1 MISYKNSKKI
11 LKKGIINIKDE
22 KIKSINSLNRV
33 VSSNIYSSI
42 DYPAGDNAAFDGF
55 AINSK
60 DTKNI
65 KKKSNQ
71 KFKIIGSIAAGVKP
85 FKKKIS
91 KFNAVE
97 IMTGGILPK
106 GFDTI
111 IPIEQIVFYP
121 NKENKKYIL
130 VNKIINKHNHVRFK
144 GSDYKKGEL
153 LLKKN
158 TIIQPNHILAL
169 KSLGIRNIKV
179 KKKINIL
186 FFSTGNEISNNVD
199 IADWKVRN
207 SNSHYIKSLSNNF
220 LFNYIEGGIL
230 RDKDE
235 QFFKKQIDK
244 NLRSKIDIIITSG
257 AVSAGKHD
265 FIPSVVKKFN
275 LSNFFK
281 GVAIRPGKPI
291 LFAKFK
297 GSEKAFFGLP
307 GNPISS
313 SACFRFFVYPYILNI
328 LGVKEEKPFKAKLKN
343 SFFKKKN
350 FTRFIKARLT
360 TTHNG
365 NLEIKVLKGQESFR
379 IKSFVESNIWGLFKH
394 GQSNFKKSELIDC
407 YSPIG
412 SNINIFK

>member
-55 AINSK
+55 AINSN

-65 KKKSNQ
+65 KKESNQ

-130 VNKIINKHNHVRFK
+130 VNKKINKHNHVRFK

-153 LLKKN
+153 LLKKIRSFN
-158 TIIQPNHILAL
+158 QTI
-169 KSLGIRNIKV
+169 
-179 KKKINIL
+179 
-186 FFSTGNEISNNVD
+186 
-199 IADWKVRN
+199 
-207 SNSHYIKSLSNNF
+207 Y
-220 LFNYIEGGIL
+220 
-230 RDKDE
+230 
-235 QFFKKQIDK
+235 
-244 NLRSKIDIIITSG
+244 
-257 AVSAGKHD
+257 
-265 FIPSVVKKFN
+265 
-275 LSNFFK
+275 
-281 GVAIRPGKPI
+281 
-291 LFAKFK
+291 
-297 GSEKAFFGLP
+297 
-307 GNPISS
+307 
-313 SACFRFFVYPYILNI
+313 
-328 LGVKEEKPFKAKLKN
+328 
-343 SFFKKKN
+343 
-350 FTRFIKARLT
+350 
-360 TTHNG
+360 
-365 NLEIKVLKGQESFR
+365 
-379 IKSFVESNIWGLFKH
+379 
-394 GQSNFKKSELIDC
+394 
-407 YSPIG
+407 
-412 SNINIFK
+412 

>member
-85 FKKKIS
+85 FKKKTS

-130 VNKIINKHNHVRFK
+130 VKKTINKHNHVRFK

-186 FFSTGNEISNNVD
+186 FFSISYLPVF
-199 IADWKVRN
+199 
-207 SNSHYIKSLSNNF
+207 LSIFKIVSSSCGKIELKIISFF
-220 LFNYIEGGIL
+220 LLGWL
-230 RDKDE
+230 
-235 QFFKKQIDK
+235 
-244 NLRSKIDIIITSG
+244 
-257 AVSAGKHD
+257 
-265 FIPSVVKKFN
+265 
-275 LSNFFK
+275 
-281 GVAIRPGKPI
+281 
-291 LFAKFK
+291 
-297 GSEKAFFGLP
+297 
-307 GNPISS
+307 NPITL
-313 SACFRFFVYPYILNI
+313 A
-328 LGVKEEKPFKAKLKN
+328 
-343 SFFKKKN
+343 
-350 FTRFIKARLT
+350 
-360 TTHNG
+360 
-365 NLEIKVLKGQESFR
+365 
-379 IKSFVESNIWGLFKH
+379 
-394 GQSNFKKSELIDC
+394 
-407 YSPIG
+407 
-412 SNINIFK
+412 